1 MRAGRSKSFLLG
13 NMRFSGGTRGPLREQ
28 AAPAWTAGDHVIFAE
43 PVCGEPLG
51 DLKDYGSNAIVLRA
65 TYER

>member
-1 MRAGRSKSFLLG
+1 
-13 NMRFSGGTRGPLREQ
+13 MRFSGGTRGPLREQ